1 MRSSPGRRLT
11 RGARASRRAQV
22 SADNAE
28 QSAPR
33 RRVHALGARGPGAE
47 RAPPPERESATRAR
61 PGARRRLWAQAPGTS
76 VARGARRGP
85 ARGAAGPQE
94 GHPGWEPRG
103 TPVCLSEERWGARAG
118 SAAGANPARIVPRG
132 FNTRRWPRSASKL
145 RYLLLREVPAPKR
158 CSSVE
163 GTVPSTVHLDLLLRL
178 KRKCWLWHRFYLS
191 WQLPFVYLA
200 VLSLLLG
207 GNTWAIWPVSPLKSK
222 QCLIFLKIKRHKA
235 K

>member
-1 MRSSPGRRLT
+1 M
-11 RGARASRRAQV
+11 

-33 RRVHALGARGPGAE
+33 RCVHALGARGPGAGG
-47 RAPPPERESATRAR
+47 RAGASPRARISNPRSSRGAGRGGDSGLRLPGRAWRGAHGGAR
-61 PGARRRLWAQAPGTS
+61 PG
-76 VARGARRGP
+76 
-85 ARGAAGPQE
+85 GAAGPQE

-163 GTVPSTVHLDLLLRL
+163 GTVPSAVHSDLLLRL

>member
-1 MRSSPGRRLT
+1 MPNKARHAAASTRSGHGGRGPSGRLPRSANKQPALVPGRGSDSGLRLPGRAW
-11 RGARASRRAQV
+11 RGA
-22 SADNAE
+22 
-28 QSAPR
+28 
-33 RRVHALGARGPGAE
+33 HGG
-47 RAPPPERESATRAR
+47 AR
-61 PGARRRLWAQAPGTS
+61 PG
-76 VARGARRGP
+76 
-85 ARGAAGPQE
+85 GAAGPQE

-163 GTVPSTVHLDLLLRL
+163 GTVPSAVHSDLLLRL